1 MFYSSDI
8 FNQTED
14 KTIEQ
19 NKIEN
24 CIRCHKKTELHLKT
38 SIRSFRAE
46 NLCHFV
52 DCLPDNNSKESSRM
66 YELLSEKYPI
76 YVTRDYKFAKKWIKD
91 QVRGS

>member
-24 CIRCHKKTELHLKT
+24 CIRCHKKPELHLKT

-52 DCLPDNNSKESSRM
+52 DCLLDNNSKES
-66 YELLSEKYPI
+66 
-76 YVTRDYKFAKKWIKD
+76 
-91 QVRGS
+91 